1 VSRPLLIAALAGLVA
16 AGVGH
21 AQNRKKEPDQKVYT
35 SPNYKFKTYFPEKDP
50 KVVTRK
56 VKTKAGE
63 LDQGTASVELRD
75 GGVFS
80 VSVTILPEAVATTDP
95 KTVID
100 GVRDGIKGKDGKV
113 EFDEPHEQGEAKT
126 PGREMAFHFS
136 KNDLRTRVFLVDNR
150 LYQVTVTGSKSVVT
164 GETAGKFLS
173 AFEVTK

>member
-63 LDQGTASVELRD
+63 LEQGTASVELRD
-75 GGVFS
+75 GVYS
-80 VSVTILPEAVATTDP
+80 VSVTMLPEAVATTDP
-95 KTVID
+95 TTVID

-113 EFDEPHEQGEAKT
+113 ELDQPHEQGEAKT
-126 PGREMAFHFS
+126 PGREMLFDFR
-136 KNDLRTRVFLVDNR
+136 KNQIKTRVFVVEDR

-164 GETAGKFLS
+164 SDMAGKFFS
-173 AFEVTK
+173 AFEITK